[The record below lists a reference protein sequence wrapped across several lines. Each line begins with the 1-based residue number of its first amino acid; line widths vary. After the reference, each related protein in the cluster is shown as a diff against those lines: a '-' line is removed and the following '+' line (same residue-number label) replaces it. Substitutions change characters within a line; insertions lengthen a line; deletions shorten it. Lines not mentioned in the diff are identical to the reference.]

1 MQADQTN
8 GAGRR
13 VGVAAVLLT
22 IALIILGLVYGRSF
36 LVPLVIAFLISLL
49 IGAGADRLRR
59 LGLPW
64 PLPIA
69 GSVLAML
76 VGIAAVVNV
85 VASQVDDVAAAW
97 PRYVQR
103 FQVLSDSA
111 LSWLGPGI
119 SAQITEA
126 FSNLDLMARL
136 PGIVGSA
143 GGFVATV
150 LLVIIYVGFLLA
162 ERGSLEAKIDHLFYS
177 PERAAHMKRVAAD
190 VADSIRRYVWI
201 KTIMALF
208 TSGASYA
215 VLRGIGVDFAETW
228 ALLIFLL
235 NYIPSI
241 GAIIGVLFPALIT
254 VLQFD
259 TAWQFFVVAAG
270 LASAQI
276 IIGNVIEPTYMGR
289 TLNLSP
295 FIVIASLAFW
305 GMLWGI
311 VGAFLS
317 VPLTT
322 ALVIA
327 CAHVP
332 AFRWIAVLLSADG
345 LEPLEEEA
353 RTADPRITPLG
364 A

>member
-1 MQADQTN
+1 MQADSTN
-8 GAGRR
+8 GTGRLI
-13 VGVAAVLLT
+13 GVAAVLLT
-22 IALIILGLVYGRSF
+22 IAIIILGLVYGRTF
-36 LVPLVIAFLISLL
+36 IVPLVIALLISLL

-64 PLPIA
+64 PLPIL

-76 VGIAAVVNV
+76 VGIAAVVNI
-85 VASQVDDVAAAW
+85 VASQVDDVALAW

-103 FQVLSDSA
+103 LQTLSDSA

-119 SAQITEA
+119 SAEITEA
-126 FSNLDLMARL
+126 FRNLDLMARV
-136 PGIVGSA
+136 PGFVGSA

-150 LLVIIYVGFLLA
+150 LLVTLYVGFLLA
-162 ERGSLEAKIDHLFYS
+162 ERGSLEGKVDHLFYS
-177 PERAAHMKRVAAD
+177 PERAGQMKRVIAD
-190 VADSIRRYVWI
+190 ISGSIRRYVWI
-201 KTIMALF
+201 KTIMALL
-208 TSGASYA
+208 TAGVSYA
-215 VLRGIGVDFAETW
+215 VMRGIGVDFAETW
-228 ALLIFLL
+228 AVLIFLL
-235 NYIPSI
+235 NYIPSV
-241 GAIIGVLFPALIT
+241 GAIVGVLFPALIT
-254 VLQFD
+254 ILQFE
-259 TAWQFFVVAAG
+259 TAWQFFAVTAG

-305 GMLWGI
+305 GMIWGV

-327 CAHVP
+327 CAYVP
-332 AFRWIAVLLSADG
+332 SFRWIAVLLSADG
-345 LEPLEEEA
+345 LDPLEEDLQAE
-353 RTADPRITPLG
+353 PRITHVG

>member
-1 MQADQTN
+1 MEAESQN
-8 GAGRR
+8 GTGRL
-13 VGVAAVLLT
+13 VSVAAGLLT
-22 IALIILGLVYGRSF
+22 IALVILGLVYGRSF
-36 LVPLVIAFLISLL
+36 LIPLVTAVLISLL
-49 IGAGADRLRR
+49 IGAGADRLQRVGFPR
-59 LGLPW
+59 PLATLGSL
-64 PLPIA
+64 
-69 GSVLAML
+69 LAML
-76 VGIAAVVNV
+76 VFIAAVVNI

-103 FQVLSDSA
+103 FQILSDNA
-111 LSWLGPGI
+111 LSWLGPNI
-119 SAQITEA
+119 SIQITEA
-126 FSNLDLMARL
+126 FRNLELMQRL

-143 GGFVATV
+143 GGFIATV
-150 LLVIIYVGFLLA
+150 ALVIIYVGFLLA
-162 ERGSLEAKIDHLFYS
+162 ERGSLYGKVDHLFYS
-177 PERAAHMKRVAAD
+177 PDRAEQMKRLIAEISG
-190 VADSIRRYVWI
+190 SIRRYVWI
-201 KTIMALF
+201 KTIMALL
-208 TSGASYA
+208 TSGVSYA

-235 NYIPSI
+235 NYIPSV
-241 GAIIGVLFPALIT
+241 GAIIGVVFPALIT

-305 GMLWGI
+305 GMIWGV

-327 CAHVP
+327 CSYIP
-332 AFRWIAVLLSADG
+332 SFRWIAVLLSANGMD
-345 LEPLEEEA
+345 PLEEETPNGVA
-353 RTADPRITPLG
+353 RYSA
-364 A
+364 

>member
-1 MQADQTN
+1 MQGESAN
-8 GAGRR
+8 GTGRR

-49 IGAGADRLRR
+49 IGAGADRLARI
-59 LGLPW
+59 GLPW
-64 PLPIA
+64 PLPIL
-69 GSVLAML
+69 GSVFAML
-76 VGIAAVVNV
+76 VAIAAVVNV
-85 VASQVDDVAAAW
+85 VVSQIDDVAAAW

-103 FQVLSDSA
+103 FQILSDTA

-119 SAQITEA
+119 SYQITEA
-126 FSNLDLMARL
+126 FRNLDVMQRVPA
-136 PGIVGSA
+136 IVGSA
-143 GGFVATV
+143 GGFIATV
-150 LLVIIYVGFLLA
+150 ALVIIYVCFLLA
-162 ERGSLEAKIDHLFYS
+162 ERGSLAAKIDHLFYS
-177 PERAAHMKRVAAD
+177 PERAVQMKRV
-190 VADSIRRYVWI
+190 VADIAGSIRRYVWI
-201 KTIMALF
+201 KTIIATL
-208 TSGASYA
+208 TAAVSYA
-215 VLRGIGVDFAETW
+215 VLSGIGVDFAETW

-241 GAIIGVLFPALIT
+241 GAVIGVLFPALIA

-259 TAWQFFVVAAG
+259 TAWQFFAVAAG

-276 IIGNVIEPTYMGR
+276 IFGNIIEPTYMGR

-295 FIVIASLAFW
+295 FVVIASLAFW
-305 GMLWGI
+305 GMIWGV

-327 CAHVP
+327 CNYIP
-332 AFRWIAVLLSADG
+332 PFRWIAVLLSADG
-345 LEPLEEEA
+345 LDPLEELPPPDRTTIAPMEA
-353 RTADPRITPLG
+353 
-364 A
+364 